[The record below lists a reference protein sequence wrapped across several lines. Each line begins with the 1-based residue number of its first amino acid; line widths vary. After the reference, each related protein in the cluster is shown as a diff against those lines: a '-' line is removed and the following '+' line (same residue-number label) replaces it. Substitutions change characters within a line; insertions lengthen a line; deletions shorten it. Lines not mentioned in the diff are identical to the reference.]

1 MKTKK
6 RGKTTLTITIGIAC
20 FALVTVMFMQFK
32 IVNQTDINELE
43 VMREEELRTELANIK
58 EKYKEAEN
66 KYNEKIQ
73 KLKEYNEKQESEEE
87 TEELVKKELEQV
99 NLILGKTDVQGKGI
113 KITLVENKEAE
124 TGTIT
129 ADNLN
134 MIVNSLKEAGAEAI
148 SINENRIIN
157 MSDIVS
163 VHEGT
168 ITRVNQQRVMP
179 PYVIKAIGNQT
190 YLEGTILGN
199 GREGDKLKKL
209 GHDVI
214 IEKDSKIEIQKYNKE
229 IKAKYI
235 K

>member
-1 MKTKK
+1 MKIKK
-6 RGKTTLTITIGIAC
+6 TGKTTLIITIGIAC
-20 FALVTVMFMQFK
+20 FALVTVMSMQFK

-66 KYNEKIQ
+66 KYNEKLQ
-73 KLKEYNEKQESEEE
+73 KLEEYNQKEASEEE

-113 KITLVENKEAE
+113 KITLVENKDAE
-124 TGTIT
+124 SGIIT

-148 SINENRIIN
+148 SINGERIIN
-157 MSDIVS
+157 MTDIVS

-168 ITRVNQQRVMP
+168 ILRVNQQRVMP
-179 PYVIKAIGNQT
+179 PYVIKAIGDQT

-214 IEKDSKIEIQKYNKE
+214 IEKDAKIEIPKYNKE

>member
-1 MKTKK
+1 MKIKK

-58 EKYKEAEN
+58 EKYKESEN

-87 TEELVKKELEQV
+87 TEELIKKELDQV

-179 PYVIKAIGNQT
+179 QYVIKAIGNQT

-214 IEKDSKIEIQKYNKE
+214 IEKDSKLEIPKYNKE